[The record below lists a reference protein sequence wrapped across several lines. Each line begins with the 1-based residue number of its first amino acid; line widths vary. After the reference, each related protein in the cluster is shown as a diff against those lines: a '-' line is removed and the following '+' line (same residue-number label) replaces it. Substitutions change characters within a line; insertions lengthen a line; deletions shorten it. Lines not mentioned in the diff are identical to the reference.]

1 MQRILAFRNTIAP
14 ILLALSFSLTLG
26 ACSTLTSFFVSDKQE
41 EELGFQVADQIEHDY
56 KLLPENHAVTKWAT
70 ELVGGM
76 TEASGDFREPERF
89 HGYKVHVINDD
100 ELVNAFAAP
109 GGFVYIT
116 TGLILASETCAEVA
130 GVVGH
135 EMAHVTQRHSAQ
147 RLAKDAATIGLS
159 DFLLKDGILKDLG
172 QAAYAVAMETH
183 FSQKDESE
191 ADRVGA
197 QIMYHSGYNPY
208 ALADMFLILSKQEP
222 DGRSKLAS
230 FFSSHPESKKRAA
243 AIESQIENSWDDV
256 QRTADEHHIYD
267 CVGASPDTLDGVKAL
282 LQ

>member
-1 MQRILAFRNTIAP
+1 MQRLLSFRKTLAP
-14 ILLALSFSLTLG
+14 ILLALSFTLTFG
-26 ACSTLTSFFVSDKQE
+26 ACNTLTSFFVSDAQE
-41 EELGFQVADQIEHDY
+41 TELGFQVSQQIESDY
-56 KLLPENHAVTKWAT
+56 ALLSETHAVTKWAKD
-70 ELVGGM
+70 LVGGM
-76 TEASGDFREPERF
+76 TAASEAFRVPERF
-89 HGYKVHVINDD
+89 DGYKVHVINDD
-100 ELVNAFAAP
+100 QLVNAFAAP
-109 GGFVYIT
+109 GGFIYIT
-116 TGLILASETCAEVA
+116 TGLILHSDTCAEVA
-130 GVVGH
+130 GVIGH

-197 QIMYHSGYNPY
+197 EIMYHSGYNPY
-208 ALADMFLILSKQEP
+208 ALADMFLILSAQEP

-243 AIESQIENSWDDV
+243 AIESQIESSWDDV
-256 QRTADEHHIYD
+256 QKDDGEQYTYD
-267 CVGASPDTLDGVKAL
+267 CIGTSPDTLEGVKAL
-282 LQ
+282 L